1 MSFFSG
7 KRVLVT
13 GAAGFL
19 GSNLVRGLLEKG
31 ASVHALVRPSSDLWR
46 LEELRTRL
54 SLSFADVARREELS
68 RAVQSAAPE
77 ILFHLAARGVVE
89 RDAPGVEILE
99 TNVLGTF
106 HLLEATRPLA
116 CERFVHVGSST
127 ECGRKNEPIKESD
140 CLEPSTLRGASK
152 AAATLLCQQVARAE
166 NRSLVILRPFSVY
179 GPWEA
184 PGRLV
189 PTAIRAA
196 LDGLEMPLTAAVFR
210 RDLVF
215 VEDVVEA
222 CLMAAERDLPAGE
235 IVNIATGREWS
246 NEEVVRIVESVSG
259 RPIRRRVGEYPAREN
274 DNEHWVADIAKAGRL
289 LGWTPRHTLAAG
301 LEKTIAWC
309 SRVRA
314 ELVLS

>member
-1 MSFFSG
+1 MSYFSG

-13 GAAGFL
+13 GAAGFI
-19 GSNLVRGLLEKG
+19 GSNLVRRLLEEG
-31 ASVHALVRPSSDLWR
+31 ASVHALVRPTSDLWR
-46 LEELRTRL
+46 LDEVRARL
-54 SLSFADVARREELS
+54 SLAFIDVARREEVS
-68 RAVQSAAPE
+68 RGLQSAAPQVV
-77 ILFHLAARGVVE
+77 FHLAARGVAE
-89 RDAPGVEILE
+89 RDVPGMVILE

-106 HLLEATRPLA
+106 HLLEASRSLG

-166 NRSLVILRPFSVY
+166 KRSLVILRPFSVY
-179 GPWEA
+179 GPREA

-196 LDGLEMPLTAAVFR
+196 LDGLEMPLTSSVYR

-222 CLMAAERDLPAGE
+222 CLMAAERDLPPGE
-235 IVNIATGREWS
+235 VFNIATGREWS
-246 NEEVVRIVESVSG
+246 NEEVVAIVESVSG
-259 RPIRRRVGEYPAREN
+259 RPIRTRVGEFPAREN
-274 DNEHWVADIAKAGRL
+274 DNAHWVADIAKAGRL

-301 LEKTIAWC
+301 LEKAIAWW
-309 SRVRA
+309 SRVR
-314 ELVLS
+314 EPVLS